1 MINLFK
7 KNLFIIFI
15 SLATPDSSASLS
27 FLGFSAFRVFA
38 TFIPVD
44 TLSWSYRRLSSLS
57 DVNIIH
63 HKGKHIDRNDKS
75 QQWAGLFYKINSN
88 KIKMIFAPSFPTCY
102 LMLLPPPALIWNYV
116 RGGPPCPFWFP
127 SGFFWDTL
135 YFYRLPKGEA
145 FFITQQLENIQWEVE
160 FPAQQE
166 SFW

>member
-1 MINLFK
+1 MYFFSHTRLINISFLPRILSLQSVCNIYPGRHFIMIIQAVVVIIRCEYNSSQGQTDSRGSQ
-7 KNLFIIFI
+7 KNL
-15 SLATPDSSASLS
+15 
-27 FLGFSAFRVFA
+27 
-38 TFIPVD
+38 
-44 TLSWSYRRLSSLS
+44 
-57 DVNIIH
+57 
-63 HKGKHIDRNDKS
+63 DRNNKS
-75 QQWAGLFYKINSN
+75 QQWAGPFYKINSN

-135 YFYRLPKGEA
+135 YSYELPKGEA